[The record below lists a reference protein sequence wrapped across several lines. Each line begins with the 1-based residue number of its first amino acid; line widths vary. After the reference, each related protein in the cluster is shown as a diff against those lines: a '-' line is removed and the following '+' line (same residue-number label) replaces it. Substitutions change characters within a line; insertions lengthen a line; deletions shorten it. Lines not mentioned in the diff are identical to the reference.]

1 MEEFIMEDYY
11 RNIYQI
17 AMRDNEQMKREL
29 EEYKTLTTMLQD
41 IIKSQNI
48 RINNLEHDIVV
59 LELDLEEKRIKSEK
73 EKN

>member
-1 MEEFIMEDYY
+1 MEDYFI
-11 RNIYQI
+11 NIYQI

-29 EEYKTLTTMLQD
+29 EEYKTLATMLQD

-48 RINNLEHDIVV
+48 RINNLQHDIVV

>member
-1 MEEFIMEDYY
+1 MEDYY